1 MDAVIVFNT
10 ELSGLY
16 EQRPPI
22 SKAKMASITRTAMKA
37 IKFYKHVV
45 QSVEKFIL
53 KCKAE
58 YKVPGLYVIDSIVR
72 QSRHQFGAEKD
83 VFAPRFAR
91 NMQNTF
97 ANLFR
102 CAAEDKSKIIRVLNL
117 WQKNSVFAP
126 EVIQPLFD
134 LADPNHI
141 IYQNQPP
148 LDSSSNGMNLN
159 SSMNQESP
167 PPNMDDGHTMSSDT
181 SGPMAIP
188 TASQLDSSTI
198 RQLQQ
203 LQQLLIRQTGS
214 ENMGASSSST
224 AQDSVKFNKKVLD
237 YDYGDEEDE
246 DNDNRTMT
254 PRNQNNLLSE
264 SNSIAQLLN
273 DPNVLRQLQNLQ
285 KLKQQE
291 EKQSK
296 LTEMRLQEEA
306 FEKHLATVLKKLPFA
321 NECDLSRQPADQNQ
335 IFGMPSALSL
345 MQQNNLAGPSDQI
358 EPEIEL
364 VSDDGKVEVINL
376 DGNSRSPSMD
386 RDRYN
391 KRRRSRSRSR
401 DRSGRSRRR
410 SRTRSP
416 RSRRRSRDRDRGK
429 DKDKERTREMEREY
443 ERERRRKGLHDI
455 KKEHLSVCSTT
466 LWVGHLSKLV
476 QQEELSDTFAKYGDI
491 ISIDMII
498 PRGCAFLVMNR
509 RQDAY
514 KAMSSLKNYKLQG
527 RPIMISWAAGK
538 GVKGKEWKDYWDLD
552 TGISYIP
559 YNKLSNSTDFESL
572 EEGGM
577 FDEDSMPA
585 WLKEKLKSSAQKKDP
600 LLPMDPSQMFQ
611 MNMTG
616 RVDTTQPPPSGQM
629 IPGMQMVPPFMGPV
643 PRLMTPMG
651 LMAPNLVPGL
661 SIGVPPPTMM
671 IPTGA
676 ILPPIPM
683 DKSVPPPSST
693 GNQPAFMNHFPPM
706 PPHQMS
712 HLPPVS
718 IPSNS
723 DDHMDIE
730 MDDEPST
737 KVVSSSTNVS
747 MFNRPPPQMFD
758 QSMPPIPANMT
769 QSYNKDHNDRERR
782 QGHDRRSNSR
792 DRRSNERELRG
803 RDRDRDRDNR
813 RSDRNFRNGSN
824 SRWPDERSR
833 SRDDDNS
840 FRDSRR
846 GSRDR
851 NDRNERDKSLQ
862 DRLRDMAND
871 GNRNEYNRRNET
883 GDGMPWRDGPQM
895 SGNFQG
901 NFMDQNVRNIRPM
914 NMGPTPLEDIRLAP
928 MVMDNIRGPPP
939 GMGHR
944 GDFNRSDEFDNRRGG
959 PHREFFGP
967 NRFGGPMIRGGPPP
981 PFGPRMVNT
990 PLFMRGQ
997 RPPGPGF
1004 PERPFFD
1011 RAGGFDERGAPRNP
1025 RNVENRRDDSVNR
1038 PAWNAAAKDEDRVPA
1053 NNSEQNESK
1062 DKKASRWGNSSP
1074 KSIVSEEENWD
1085 DEIERKNDDNSPI
1098 VPLPQTEPIDDDS
1111 DVDFDD
1117 GAAAAAL
1124 TEKSAQS
1131 EISVADSRN
1140 ENVETVDEP
1149 QHSVPLQQQSVDV
1162 KQNIPERFDIFDDNE
1177 TAATKQPQP
1186 TAFNNSDDDK
1196 DTETSENRNESAECN
1211 TTPLYDEPEEKKHS
1225 TEKDEQ
1231 HDVETNSESTNENK
1245 PEAELPT
1252 VPGVDD

>member
-1 MDAVIVFNT
+1 MEAVIVFNQ

-16 EQRPPI
+16 DQRPPI
-22 SKAKMASITRTAMKA
+22 SKAKMASITKTAMKA

-134 LADPNHI
+134 LADPSHI

-148 LDSSSNGMNLN
+148 IESSSNGINLN

-214 ENMGASSSST
+214 EPIGGSSSSS
-224 AQDSVKFNKKVLD
+224 APPDSVKFNKKVLD
-237 YDYGDEEDE
+237 YDYGDDE
-246 DNDNRTMT
+246 DDDNDRTTT
-254 PRNQNNLLSE
+254 PRNQNNLLTE

-321 NECDLSRQPADQNQ
+321 NECDLSRQPNEQNQ
-335 IFGMPSALSL
+335 IFGMQSSMGGL
-345 MQQNNLAGPSDQI
+345 MQQNNLAGPSDQV

-386 RDRYN
+386 RDRY

-401 DRSGRSRRR
+401 DRSGRRRR
-410 SRTRSP
+410 SRTRSRSP
-416 RSRRRSRDRDRGK
+416 RSRRRGSRDRDRDRGK
-429 DKDKERTREMEREY
+429 DKDKERSREMERDY

-455 KKEHLSVCSTT
+455 KKDHLSVCSTT

-514 KAMSSLKNYKLQG
+514 KAMGSLKNYKLQG
-527 RPIMISWAAGK
+527 RSIIISWAAGK

-559 YNKLSNSTDFESL
+559 FSKLSNSTDFEAL

-577 FDEDSMPA
+577 FDEDSMPT
-585 WLKEKLKSSAQKKDP
+585 WLKEKLKSSPQKKD
-600 LLPMDPSQMFQ
+600 LMSMDPGQLFQ

-616 RVDTTQPPPSGQM
+616 RVDTTQPPPGGQM
-629 IPGMQMVPPFMGPV
+629 MPGMPIVSPFPMGHV

-651 LMAPNLVPGL
+651 LMTPNLVPGL
-661 SIGVPPPTMM
+661 SLGVPPPPMM
-671 IPTGA
+671 IQGSMVPG
-676 ILPPIPM
+676 IPPIPM
-683 DKSVPPPSST
+683 DKSVPPPVAT
-693 GNQPAFMNHFPPM
+693 GNPQPGFMNHFPPM

-718 IPSNS
+718 VPSNS

-730 MDDEPST
+730 MEDEPAA
-737 KVVSSSTNVS
+737 KVAGSSTNVN

-758 QSMPPIPANMT
+758 HNMPPIQTNLAPN
-769 QSYNKDHNDRERR
+769 YNKDHNERDRR
-782 QGHDRRSNSR
+782 QGGHDRRSNSR
-792 DRRSNERELRG
+792 DRRSNEREFRSGDRG
-803 RDRDRDRDNR
+803 RERDRDRDRDNR
-813 RSDRNFRNGSN
+813 RSDRDRRNDFRNGSN
-824 SRWPDERSR
+824 ASNSRWPGERGR
-833 SRDDDNS
+833 SRDNDNS
-840 FRDSRR
+840 FRDNRR
-846 GSRDR
+846 ESRDR
-851 NDRNERDKSLQ
+851 NDRNDRDKSLQ

-871 GNRNEYNRRNET
+871 GNRNEYNRRN
-883 GDGMPWRDGPQM
+883 DSDCMPPWREGPPQ
-895 SGNFQG
+895 SFQG
-901 NFMDQNVRNIRPM
+901 NFMDQNARNIRPM

-928 MVMDNIRGPPP
+928 MVIDNIRGPPP
-939 GMGHR
+939 LGHR
-944 GDFNRSDEFDNRRGG
+944 GDFNRNEEFDSRRGG

-967 NRFGGPMIRGGPPP
+967 NRFGPPGPMIRGGPPP
-981 PFGPRMVNT
+981 FGPRMGGNT
-990 PLFMRGQ
+990 PMFMRGQ

-1004 PERPFFD
+1004 TERPFFD
-1011 RAGGFDERGAPRNP
+1011 RGGGFDDRSGGRVPRNMMD
-1025 RNVENRRDDSVNR
+1025 NRRDEPINR
-1038 PAWNAAAKDEDRVPA
+1038 PMWNASSKDEERVPVS
-1053 NNSEQNESK
+1053 NSEPNEPK
-1062 DKKASRWGNSSP
+1062 DKKASRWANSSP
-1074 KSIVSEEENWD
+1074 
-1085 DEIERKNDDNSPI
+1085 
-1098 VPLPQTEPIDDDS
+1098 
-1111 DVDFDD
+1111 
-1117 GAAAAAL
+1117 
-1124 TEKSAQS
+1124 
-1131 EISVADSRN
+1131 
-1140 ENVETVDEP
+1140 
-1149 QHSVPLQQQSVDV
+1149 
-1162 KQNIPERFDIFDDNE
+1162 
-1177 TAATKQPQP
+1177 
-1186 TAFNNSDDDK
+1186 
-1196 DTETSENRNESAECN
+1196 
-1211 TTPLYDEPEEKKHS
+1211 
-1225 TEKDEQ
+1225 
-1231 HDVETNSESTNENK
+1231 
-1245 PEAELPT
+1245 
-1252 VPGVDD
+1252 